1 MVSLNCEVWSKW
13 FVMKSFANKLP
24 KNISE
29 GGVLVRSQQE
39 TEGTFKVGSR
49 GELTGRITYRRGGQ
63 GLGDQGLGSP
73 GTAAWSP

>member
-24 KNISE
+24 NNINE
-29 GGVLVRSQQE
+29 GGVVVRSQQE

-49 GELTGRITYRRGGQ
+49 GELTGPITCRWGGQ

-73 GTAAWSP
+73 GAAAWSP